1 MFCGIGFSTEQMFT
15 YNYGQEQSWM
25 RQKISAGK
33 VRVKVRNEENVVTFY
48 YSIDGNAW
56 IKHPWQME
64 VSGYHH
70 NVLGGFLSL
79 RPGIFCTGTGSVELR
94 GFVYKGL

>member
-1 MFCGIGFSTEQMFT
+1 
-15 YNYGQEQSWM
+15 
-25 RQKISAGK
+25 
-33 VRVKVRNEENVVTFY
+33 
-48 YSIDGNAW
+48 
-56 IKHPWQME
+56 ME

-94 GFVYKGL
+94 GFLYKGL

>member
-1 MFCGIGFSTEQMFT
+1 MFCGIGFSNTQMFT
-15 YNYGQEQSWM
+15 YIYGQEQSWM
-25 RQKISAGK
+25 RQDMAAQT
-33 VRVKVRNEENVVTFY
+33 VRLRVTNHANIVTFY
-48 YSIDGNAW
+48 YQRNGEAW

-79 RPGIFCTGTGSVELR
+79 KFGVYCTGTGEAKLR
-94 GFVYKGL
+94 DFVYRAT

>member
-1 MFCGIGFSTEQMFT
+1 
-15 YNYGQEQSWM
+15 M

-48 YSIDGNAW
+48 YSLDGNAW

-70 NVLGGFLSL
+70 NVFGGFLSL
-79 RPGIFCTGTGSVELR
+79 RPGIFCTGTGNVELR
-94 GFVYKGL
+94 DFVYKGL